1 MITCRTFWIAAVA
14 SRRTPGFLT
23 ERAWLVT
30 NGLGRY
36 ASERFLKESGYQG
49 NGMKKARLRLTNEF
63 AVVLGNRK
71 SQAAEMVLGGGD
83 KEGDS
88 HNRHRGA
95 DQWLYVV
102 SGTGIAIVNGKRYR
116 MTPRSLL
123 LIEHGDEHE
132 IRQTGREPLRTVNI
146 YVPPAYSA
154 NGDPLPRGRR

>member
-1 MITCRTFWIAAVA
+1 
-14 SRRTPGFLT
+14 
-23 ERAWLVT
+23 
-30 NGLGRY
+30 
-36 ASERFLKESGYQG
+36 
-49 NGMKKARLRLTNEF
+49 MKKTKLTLTKDF

-71 SQAAEMVLGGGD
+71 SQAAEMVLRGGD

-102 SGTGIAIVNGKRYR
+102 SGGGVAIVNGTRHR
-116 MTPRSLL
+116 ITARSLL

-132 IRQTGREPLRTVNI
+132 VRQTGKQPLRTLNV

>member
-1 MITCRTFWIAAVA
+1 
-14 SRRTPGFLT
+14 
-23 ERAWLVT
+23 
-30 NGLGRY
+30 
-36 ASERFLKESGYQG
+36 
-49 NGMKKARLRLTNEF
+49 MKKAKLRLTNDF

-71 SQAAEMVLGGGD
+71 SQAAEMVLRGGD

-102 SGTGIAIVNGKRYR
+102 SGGGVAIVNGTRHR
-116 MTPRSLL
+116 IAARSLL

-132 IRQTGREPLRTVNI
+132 VRQTGKEPLRTLNI